1 MTPNQPAQEQI
12 SFEDILQK
20 YRERT
25 SELEHALIIMEC
37 RVKNKDEQI
46 EALLRERDTNA
57 LPDTPHR

>member
-20 YRERT
+20 YRERM

-46 EALLRERDTNA
+46 EALLRERDTNT

>member
-46 EALLRERDTNA
+46 EALLRERDTNT